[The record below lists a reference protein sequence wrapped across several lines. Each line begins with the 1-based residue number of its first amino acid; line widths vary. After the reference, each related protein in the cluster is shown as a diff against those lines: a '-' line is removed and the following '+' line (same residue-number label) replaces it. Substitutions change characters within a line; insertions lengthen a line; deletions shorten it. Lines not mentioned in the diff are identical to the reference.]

1 MLLIVSIPGETT
13 VPPVHRGC
21 EGSKRLVECSLKD
34 EWWHGGPPRGAP
46 RLAIFWGSSA
56 NGGLMYRLVEDAKTF
71 QRAKAWP
78 NLPYRDLD
86 LLRRRGLTAYPP
98 KRMIR

>member
-21 EGSKRLVECSLKD
+21 EGFGRLVECSLKD

-46 RLAIFWGSSA
+46 AIVAISVPYA
-56 NGGLMYRLVEDAKTF
+56 NGGLLYRLIEGPEAS
-71 QRAKAWP
+71 P
-78 NLPYRDLD
+78 E
-86 LLRRRGLTAYPP
+86 G
-98 KRMIR
+98 